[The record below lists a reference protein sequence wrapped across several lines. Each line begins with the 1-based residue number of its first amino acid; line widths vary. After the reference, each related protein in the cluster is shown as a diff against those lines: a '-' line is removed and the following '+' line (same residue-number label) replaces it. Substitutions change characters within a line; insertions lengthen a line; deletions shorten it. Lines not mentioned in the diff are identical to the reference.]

1 MLILKLLKMFF
12 YGIFCRKILIIDF
25 VENVMIS
32 FEVVWSFL
40 KKKLYV
46 VYSLESEDS
55 GEEFY
60 GV

>member
-12 YGIFCRKILIIDF
+12 YGIFCRKNLINF

-32 FEVVWSFL
+32 FEVVCSFL

-46 VYSLESEDS
+46 VYGLESEDS